1 MRGKGMPTK
10 ELKSETDVKDFV
22 RGCTFLGTGGGG
34 SPEEGVSLL
43 IETLDSGK
51 KIHWVDV
58 NEVDDEAWVTSPAG
72 MGSIAPVTVEKRRM
86 FEQLGLKERKV
97 KRMLVEA
104 VRELELYL
112 GSNVDIIVPAEI
124 GGGNTPVPLDTAAQL
139 GKLTVD
145 GDYTGRA
152 IPEVEQCLP
161 AMHNKKITP
170 IACVDDWGNVS
181 IVKDVVTLAVAERL
195 GKMISTIATGLCGET
210 FFTMKA
216 KEMKELLVPGTLTES
231 LEIGKAIRVAGESGK
246 DPVEAVTDFLSGWV
260 LFKGRVEKKDW
271 EDREGYMFGTTYI
284 KGSGIFQGQEFKIWF
299 KNENHIS
306 WKNEKPFVTSPD
318 IIEVVELETAEPITN
333 PSLQVGQN
341 VAVIGVRARKQYA
354 TKRGI
359 ELLGPS
365 HYGFDIEHTPIEKMQ

>member
-1 MRGKGMPTK
+1 MPTK
-10 ELKSETDVKDFV
+10 ELKNITDIKDFV

-43 IETLDSGK
+43 IDTLESGK
-51 KIHWVDV
+51 IIQWVDI
-58 NEVDDEAWVTSPAG
+58 NEIDDEAWVTSPAG
-72 MGSIAPVTVEKRRM
+72 MGSIAPVTKEKQRM
-86 FEQLGLKERKV
+86 FEQLGLKKRKI

-104 VRELELYL
+104 VRELESYL
-112 GSNVDIIVPAEI
+112 NSSIDIIVPVEI

-161 AMHNKKITP
+161 AMNNKKITP

-181 IVKDVVTLAVAERL
+181 IVKEVVTLAAAEKL

-216 KEMKELLVPGTLTES
+216 KEMKEFLVPGTLTES
-231 LEIGKAIRVAGESGK
+231 LEIGRTIRVAREEGN
-246 DPVEAVTDFLSGWV
+246 DPVEAVADFLSGWV
-260 LFKGRVEKKDW
+260 LFKGRVEKKEW
-271 EDREGYMFGTTYI
+271 EDRDGYMFGTTHI
-284 KGSGIFQGQEFKIWF
+284 KGTGEFQGQEFKIWF

-306 WKNEKPFVTSPD
+306 WKNDKPFVSSPD
-318 IIEVVELETAEPITN
+318 LIEVVELETAEPITN
-333 PSLQVGQN
+333 PGLREGQN
-341 VAVIGVRARKQYA
+341 VAVVGMRARKQY
-354 TKRGI
+354 TNKRGI
-359 ELLGPS
+359 ELLGPA
-365 HYGFDIEHTPIEKMQ
+365 HYGFNIKHTPIENIL

>member
-1 MRGKGMPTK
+1 MPTK
-10 ELKSETDVKDFV
+10 ELKSETDIKDFV

-34 SPEEGVSLL
+34 SPGEGVSLL
-43 IETLDSGK
+43 VETLESGK

-72 MGSIAPVTVEKRRM
+72 MGSIAPVTEEKRRM

-97 KRMLVEA
+97 KRMLVKA

-112 GSNVDIIVPAEI
+112 GSSVDIIVPAEI

-231 LEIGKAIRVAGESGK
+231 LEIGKTIRVARECDR
-246 DPVEAVTDFLSGWV
+246 DPVEAVTDFLGGWV

-284 KGSGIFQGQEFKIWF
+284 NGSSEFQGQEFKIWF

-306 WKNEKPFVTSPD
+306 WKNDKPFATSPD

-333 PSLQVGQN
+333 PSLQEGQN

-365 HYGFDIEHTPIEKMQ
+365 HYGFDIEHIPIEQML

>member
-1 MRGKGMPTK
+1 MPTR
-10 ELKSETDVKDFV
+10 ELNSVTDIEDFV

-43 IETLDSGK
+43 TDTLESGK
-51 KIHWVDV
+51 KIQWVDIADI
-58 NEVDDEAWVTSPAG
+58 DDESWVTSPAG
-72 MGSIAPVTVEKRRM
+72 MGSIAPVTEEKKKM
-86 FEQLGLKERKV
+86 FAQLGLKERKV

-104 VRELELYL
+104 VRELEGFLH
-112 GSNVDIIVPAEI
+112 SSIDIIVPVEI
-124 GGGNTPVPLDTAAQL
+124 GGGNTPIPLDTAAQL

-161 AMHNKKITP
+161 AMYNKKVTP

-216 KEMKELLVPGTLTES
+216 KEMKEFLVPGTLTES
-231 LEIGKAIRVAGESGK
+231 LEIGRAIRTAREEGE
-246 DPVEAVTDFLSGWV
+246 DPVRAVVDFLDGWI
-260 LFKGRVEKKDW
+260 LFKGKVEKKEW
-271 EDREGYMFGTTYI
+271 EDRDGYMYGTTHI
-284 KGSGIFQGQEFKIWF
+284 NGSGEFGGHTFKVWF
-299 KNENHIS
+299 KNENHIT
-306 WKNEKPFVTSPD
+306 WKDDKPLVTSPD
-318 IIEVVELETAEPITN
+318 IIEVVDLESAEPITN
-333 PSLQVGQN
+333 PSLQEGQN
-341 VAVIGVRARKQYA
+341 VAVVGMKARAQYTNA
-354 TKRGI
+354 RGI

-365 HYGFDIEHTPIEKMQ
+365 HYGFDIPHTPIEKIL

>member
-1 MRGKGMPTK
+1 MPTK
-10 ELKSETDVKDFV
+10 ELKNVTDIKDFV

-43 IETLDSGK
+43 IDTLESGK
-51 KIHWVDV
+51 IIKWVDI
-58 NEVDDEAWVTSPAG
+58 NEIDDEAWVTSPAG
-72 MGSIAPVTVEKRRM
+72 MGSIAPVTKEKQRM
-86 FEQLGLKERKV
+86 FEQLGLKKRKI

-104 VRELELYL
+104 VRELESYL
-112 GSNVDIIVPAEI
+112 NSSIDIIVPVEI

-161 AMHNKKITP
+161 AMHNKKVTP

-181 IVKDVVTLAVAERL
+181 IIKEVVTLAAAERL

-216 KEMKELLVPGTLTES
+216 KEMKEFLVPGTLTES
-231 LEIGKAIRVAGESGK
+231 LEIGRTIRVAREEGN
-246 DPVEAVTDFLSGWV
+246 DPVEAVADFLSGWV
-260 LFKGRVEKKDW
+260 LFKGRVEKKEW
-271 EDREGYMFGTTYI
+271 EDRDGYMFGTTHI
-284 KGSGIFQGQEFKIWF
+284 KGTGEFQGQEFKIWF

-306 WKNEKPFVTSPD
+306 WKNDKPFVSSPD
-318 IIEVVELETAEPITN
+318 LIEVVELETAEPITN
-333 PSLQVGQN
+333 PGIREGQN
-341 VAVIGVRARKQYA
+341 VAVVGMRARKQY
-354 TKRGI
+354 TNKRGL
-359 ELLGPS
+359 ELLGPA
-365 HYGFDIEHTPIEKMQ
+365 HYGFNIEHTSIENIL

>member
-1 MRGKGMPTK
+1 MPTK
-10 ELKSETDVKDFV
+10 ELRSETDVKDFV

-43 IETLDSGK
+43 VETLEAGK

-72 MGSIAPVTVEKRRM
+72 MGSIAPVTEEKRRM

-104 VRELELYL
+104 VRELESYL
-112 GSNVDIIVPAEI
+112 GSSVDIIVPAEI

-181 IVKDVVTLAVAERL
+181 IVKEVVTLAVAERL

-246 DPVEAVTDFLSGWV
+246 DPVEAITDFLRGWV
-260 LFKGRVEKKDW
+260 LFKGRVDKKDW

-284 KGSGIFQGQEFKIWF
+284 KGSGAFQGQEFKIWF

-333 PSLQVGQN
+333 PSLQEGQN
-341 VAVIGVRARKQYA
+341 VAVIGVRARKQYT

-365 HYGFDIEHTPIEKMQ
+365 HYGFDIEHIPIEKIL

>member
-1 MRGKGMPTK
+1 MPTK

-86 FEQLGLKERKV
+86 FAQLGLKERKV

-112 GSNVDIIVPAEI
+112 GSNIDIIVPAEI